1 MKKLNLI
8 IVVVLSVMMGSSCK
22 KVATG
27 SKPPE
32 QQTQTGPT
40 TEVNAVS
47 WVTLLPT
54 SSFNSYS
61 TYWNNLYPWGSDHNG
76 SARMRT
82 QNIATSGGVL
92 TMTAYPG
99 TVSDKPSIHYFS
111 GTCYAKQQVTVSASW
126 PKWRV
131 SGEFQCP

>member
-1 MKKLNLI
+1 MKKSSLI
-8 IVVVLSVMMGSSCK
+8 IIVFLAVMMGTSCRK
-22 KVATG
+22 EAANNDSTG
-27 SKPPE
+27 E
-32 QQTQTGPT
+32 QQTNSPQT
-40 TEVNAVS
+40 ELS

-54 SSFNSYS
+54 TSFNSYS

-92 TMTAYPG
+92 TMTASPG

-111 GTCYAKQQVTVSASW
+111 GTC
-126 PKWRV
+126 
-131 SGEFQCP
+131 